1 LYGLILN
8 TSFPVVFTLP
18 LCPLLIFGVM
28 KYLVWW
34 KQWVGLGAG
43 IGWLV
48 SWLVDVQG
56 VLVGGLEAACVV
68 TVGNICGELYEG

>member
-1 LYGLILN
+1 
-8 TSFPVVFTLP
+8 
-18 LCPLLIFGVM
+18 M
-28 KYLVWW
+28 
-34 KQWVGLGAG
+34 GLGAG